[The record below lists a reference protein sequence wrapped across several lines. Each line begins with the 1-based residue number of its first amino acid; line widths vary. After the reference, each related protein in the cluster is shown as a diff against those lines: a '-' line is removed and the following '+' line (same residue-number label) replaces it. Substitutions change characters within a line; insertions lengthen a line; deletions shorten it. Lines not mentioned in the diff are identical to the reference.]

1 MNINNLETLDSD
13 NYTLNEINL
22 DNLQIPIVTTSNQVE
37 SNDSDFDNNGNT
49 EINITFEKD
58 NDNQDGGELEIQDD
72 SPIVNIEKNILSD
85 GSKDE
90 VIELNSPNILDDEKK
105 SEQEEYDNSEAL
117 LHLTLGDYV
126 EIESSLKELSTK
138 GFLFYLDN
146 KYFEIKTD
154 DNQFLRFEIHKQ
166 RINKVIK
173 IRVIEKNT
181 YSNLIG
187 LYNLKVGDKIKV
199 FSSNNKYHLKL
210 AKIISINDNIVSIL
224 IEDEKHE
231 IDLTYGLSKIS
242 NSIIYD
248 FEIVN
253 EIEEEESEIEML
265 DDVDIVMEYEVKEEN
280 VICTLEE
287 GHTCLISDL
296 MKLFEYQKNLEQK
309 EIMVSKIVFNLI
321 EDLLNRERSESLLDK
336 PKLDK
341 YIKSDFTDSNII
353 PLVSLKKKIYERIE
367 DEQNENFISA
377 DLEKELKDLNQCD
390 KQFRENIYSKWGNN
404 YEWFYKDIQRNM
416 ETFRSNEEG
425 YNISLNKDSE
435 VIDIINNNS
444 INIMKGLGSVE
455 LFYDNRDD
463 DYIFEKNKDVN
474 QKSIFPS
481 EQLSLNGF
489 VYYPGENKFNATINL
504 GVNGKLKDLVNNK
517 NKNSQEVYKKKL
529 QSGNISLL
537 SIPDGEVDYNDY
549 FKNIVICKFSSKLD
563 TSVYTDPSSFRNT
576 ILNKIVPG
584 LVDIIKLRKRN
595 KIFCLNDFYKYNKLL
610 STFEMSLTHN
620 HHNNSQIIYNILS
633 KNIKMKNSPEYSVNY
648 PEILE
653 SSRDFKSTEPLFINN
668 SLLGDSLMEEL
679 YNFYPDYNKLTDDEL
694 NRFRWLHNSFD
705 NGAQFFKNYHLNES
719 SNDKDSIQKLIKSL
733 NVKIEELAKN
743 PDILNRKQIGKQF
756 TISKVYIDQIKNE
769 KEAHIK
775 TGDYGLS
782 INTKKG
788 KVSLLKKMKI
798 NNDLIWVQESYNHNQ
813 SGNIFK
819 SIRLSD
825 KCIEEE
831 KEKLHKY
838 NANEKEIIDHLRNLT
853 DEGLC
858 IPNGCQ
864 LQDFDFEKSNSN
876 NHIQY
881 DNHCI
886 SFKENKLEHFKRL
899 KSNYESYLN
908 KLEIHKKLIQN
919 EKINIDNIKFQNKKQ
934 KETIETFLK
943 NKNSQKA
950 QIPEIEIEINKI
962 KRLGN
967 EYKRDRLIENI
978 IKEKLRLPFENEDQD
993 FFYETKTST
1002 RVLSKHWQLKVQI
1015 TSQPHNSK
1023 DIIEQLISKYG
1034 VSKRGSEYW
1043 ICRIDGDQLSLID
1056 YDSFEGYDNDDSDKK
1071 VREVLEEKNDRN
1083 LSVAMLGYNRV
1094 KINIFNTIEE
1104 INESLSFVDESDFKM
1119 SEQQNMVHD
1128 IYDYIDKFYR
1138 NYLIVEYRKKK
1149 ISTSF
1154 ESFLLSQ
1161 LVERSIILL
1170 LCLCYY
1176 AIYFQTHLPILN
1188 PPHIKLCQYTLSGD
1202 PSSVSNDTNDDFID
1216 YFSCIVYHNR
1226 FSLTKNGRVLF
1237 SKFQNISQDEL
1248 TNKLKS
1254 TYVKLGKEKYI
1265 IKLFKRWNQYLKNK
1279 HILNTHVWKGFRP
1292 NFSIY
1297 NKKKIFSQE
1306 VMSDMDKYLNS
1317 TTDEFITD
1325 IKNEH
1330 HILNQS
1336 KRIESLKKKIK
1347 NRNEE
1352 NIYQYHIGNKGE
1364 PELQNLYYKI
1374 FPDKMSNDIAIKI
1387 TSHFSVHKDT
1397 FGAKKLYSKYGF
1409 PINSFEEENRHQSIE
1424 ENITD
1429 AHKILKFIQ
1438 HKNKHSCN
1446 FNAHQIDFNQN
1457 IQVITDLA
1465 TTKVFKEDSELL
1477 SLKKDVESLYI
1488 NWKGRQ
1494 SETDKEDVIYKFEFN
1509 VNTYVK
1515 SIKNYL
1521 NNKTYHHT
1529 EHTNINLVIDQ
1540 IEFIFGEIYSDYSIN
1555 LYSKSINELV
1565 MILSLIKNRKQH
1577 IRNAAPKK
1585 LNLET
1590 ESLKIINK
1598 FITDEINYENT
1609 MLSYFSK
1616 NFNDEHANIKSQI
1629 DTILKEIRG
1638 VSLCLSKI
1646 NAENDS
1652 LNNNIK
1658 ISKFNIKQK
1667 FIVYK
1672 YCFYKILLFIMEYYD
1687 NSSVEQSITSF
1698 IYLFMNNLL
1707 KKNKDYYFT
1716 RKQIRTKRSE
1726 EIEEE
1731 NNLTKNRRA
1740 NMSEERKQ
1748 IDNLEQRMGIGFYAK
1763 SGKFEF
1769 KKGFN
1774 Q

>member
-1 MNINNLETLDSD
+1 M
-13 NYTLNEINL
+13 
-22 DNLQIPIVTTSNQVE
+22 
-37 SNDSDFDNNGNT
+37 
-49 EINITFEKD
+49 
-58 NDNQDGGELEIQDD
+58 
-72 SPIVNIEKNILSD
+72 
-85 GSKDE
+85 
-90 VIELNSPNILDDEKK
+90 
-105 SEQEEYDNSEAL
+105 
-117 LHLTLGDYV
+117 
-126 EIESSLKELSTK
+126 
-138 GFLFYLDN
+138 
-146 KYFEIKTD
+146 
-154 DNQFLRFEIHKQ
+154 
-166 RINKVIK
+166 
-173 IRVIEKNT
+173 
-181 YSNLIG
+181 
-187 LYNLKVGDKIKV
+187 
-199 FSSNNKYHLKL
+199 
-210 AKIISINDNIVSIL
+210 
-224 IEDEKHE
+224 
-231 IDLTYGLSKIS
+231 
-242 NSIIYD
+242 
-248 FEIVN
+248 
-253 EIEEEESEIEML
+253 
-265 DDVDIVMEYEVKEEN
+265 
-280 VICTLEE
+280 
-287 GHTCLISDL
+287 
-296 MKLFEYQKNLEQK
+296 
-309 EIMVSKIVFNLI
+309 
-321 EDLLNRERSESLLDK
+321 
-336 PKLDK
+336 
-341 YIKSDFTDSNII
+341 
-353 PLVSLKKKIYERIE
+353 
-367 DEQNENFISA
+367 
-377 DLEKELKDLNQCD
+377 
-390 KQFRENIYSKWGNN
+390 
-404 YEWFYKDIQRNM
+404 
-416 ETFRSNEEG
+416 
-425 YNISLNKDSE
+425 
-435 VIDIINNNS
+435 
-444 INIMKGLGSVE
+444 
-455 LFYDNRDD
+455 
-463 DYIFEKNKDVN
+463 
-474 QKSIFPS
+474 
-481 EQLSLNGF
+481 
-489 VYYPGENKFNATINL
+489 
-504 GVNGKLKDLVNNK
+504 
-517 NKNSQEVYKKKL
+517 
-529 QSGNISLL
+529 
-537 SIPDGEVDYNDY
+537 SIPDNEVNYNDY

-668 SLLGDSLMEEL
+668 GLLGDSLMEEL

-876 NHIQY
+876 NLIQY

-886 SFKENKLEHFKRL
+886 SFKNIELENKLEHLKKL

-908 KLEIHKKLIQN
+908 NLKIHRKSNQN
-919 EKINIDNIKFQNKKQ
+919 EQIDIDNIKFQNKKQ
-934 KETIETFLK
+934 KVVIETFLK
-943 NKNSQKA
+943 NKDSQKV
-950 QIPEIEIEINKI
+950 QTPEIIIEINKI

-967 EYKRDRLIENI
+967 EYKRDRLIENL

-993 FFYETKTST
+993 FFYDTKTST
-1002 RVLSKHWQLKVQI
+1002 RALSKHWQLKVQI

-1023 DIIEQLISKYG
+1023 DIIDELISKYG
-1034 VSKRGSEYW
+1034 VPKRGSEYW

-1056 YDSFEGYDNDDSDKK
+1056 YDSFEGYDNDNDTNKK

-1083 LSVAMLGYNRV
+1083 LSVAMLGYNRI
-1094 KINIFNTIEE
+1094 KINIFNTIED
-1104 INESLSFVDESDFKM
+1104 INESLSFIDESNFKL
-1119 SEQQNMVHD
+1119 SDQQNMVHD

-1138 NYLIVEYRKKK
+1138 NYLLVEYRKRK

-1161 LVERSIILL
+1161 LVERTFILL

-1188 PPHIKLCQYTLSGD
+1188 PPHIKLCQYTLSGN
-1202 PSSVSNDTNDDFID
+1202 PSSVSNDTNDNFID
-1216 YFSCIVYHNR
+1216 YFSCVVYHNR

-1265 IKLFKRWNQYLKNK
+1265 SKLFEKWTHYIENK
-1279 HILNTHVWKGFRP
+1279 HTLNTQIWTGFRP
-1292 NFSIY
+1292 NFNIY
-1297 NKKKIFSQE
+1297 NKKKIISQE
-1306 VMSDMDKYLNS
+1306 VMTDIDKYLNS

-1330 HILNQS
+1330 YIVNQS
-1336 KRIESLKKKIK
+1336 KKIVSLKKKIK
-1347 NRNEE
+1347 DRNDT
-1352 NIYQYHIGNKGE
+1352 NIYQYYIGNKGE
-1364 PELQNLYYKI
+1364 NDFQNLYYKI
-1374 FPDKMSNDIAIKI
+1374 FPDKISNNIAIKI
-1387 TSHFSVHKDT
+1387 TSQFSTHTDT
-1397 FGAKKLYSKYGF
+1397 FGTKKIYSGYGF
-1409 PINSFEEENRHQSIE
+1409 PINSFEEEDKHQSIE
-1424 ENITD
+1424 KKIVD

-1438 HKNKHSCN
+1438 HKNKQSGN
-1446 FNAHQIDFNQN
+1446 FNVKQIDFNQN
-1457 IQVITDLA
+1457 IKVINDLA
-1465 TTKVFKEDSELL
+1465 ATKIFKEDSELL
-1477 SLKKDVESLYI
+1477 NLKKEVESLYT
-1488 NWKGRQ
+1488 NWKSIQ
-1494 SETDKEDVIYKFEFN
+1494 SEGDKEDIIYKFEFK

-1521 NNKTYHHT
+1521 GNKTYHHT
-1529 EHTNINLVIDQ
+1529 EYTNMNLVINE
-1540 IEFIFGEIYSDYSIN
+1540 IEIIFAEMYSDYSIN

-1565 MILSLIKNRKQH
+1565 LILSLIRNRKQH
-1577 IRNAAPKK
+1577 IRNSIPKK

-1598 FITDEINYENT
+1598 FIIDEIDYENT

-1616 NFNDEHANIKSQI
+1616 NFNDENMNIKSQI
-1629 DTILKEIRG
+1629 DGILKDIG
-1638 VSLCLSKI
+1638 NVSRYLSKI
-1646 NAENDS
+1646 KAENDS
-1652 LNNNIK
+1652 LNSIK
-1658 ISKFNIKQK
+1658 ISKFNLKQK
-1667 FIVYK
+1667 FIIYK
-1672 YCFYKILLFIMEYYD
+1672 YCFYKILLFIMENYD
-1687 NSSVEQSITSF
+1687 NSPAEQSITSF

-1707 KKNKDYYFT
+1707 KKNRDYYFT
-1716 RKQIRTKRSE
+1716 RKQIKTKRSE

-1748 IDNLEQRMGIGFYAK
+1748 IDNLEQKMGIGFYAK